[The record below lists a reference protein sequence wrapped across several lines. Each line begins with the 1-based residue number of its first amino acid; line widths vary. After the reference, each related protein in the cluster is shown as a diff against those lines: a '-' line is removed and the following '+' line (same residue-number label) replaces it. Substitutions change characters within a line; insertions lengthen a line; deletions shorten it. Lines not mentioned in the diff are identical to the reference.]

1 MLLMDTKNC
10 LDVLKE
16 WLTGA
21 IDMHVHAA
29 LDCVSRKYT
38 DTDLARQLK
47 DCGNLHRNS
56 IGAASLVRK
65 SVR

>member
-16 WLTGA
+16 WLAGA

-29 LDCVSRKYT
+29 PD
-38 DTDLARQLK
+38 
-47 DCGNLHRNS
+47 
-56 IGAASLVRK
+56 
-65 SVR
+65 